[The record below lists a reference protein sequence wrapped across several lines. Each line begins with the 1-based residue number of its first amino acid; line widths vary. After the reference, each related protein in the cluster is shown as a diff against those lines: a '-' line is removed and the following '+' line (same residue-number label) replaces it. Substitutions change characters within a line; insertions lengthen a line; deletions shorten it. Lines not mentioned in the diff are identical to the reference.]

1 MDIKLSHIKIKYNLT
16 DNAGIII
23 QRVPMEIT
31 LNHTIVPSYDK
42 VESAE
47 FYTRILGF
55 KCIGKFARFIVVRV
69 NKTLCLDFADRGK
82 FEPHHYAFKVSEQ
95 DFDAIF
101 ERLKMENIKHGSG
114 PYNVENMKINHDND
128 GRGIY
133 FRDASGHLLE
143 ILTTDYKIE
152 ES

>member
-1 MDIKLSHIKIKYNLT
+1 
-16 DNAGIII
+16 
-23 QRVPMEIT
+23 MEIT

-42 VESAE
+42 IKSAE
-47 FYTRILGF
+47 FYTRIFGF
-55 KCIGKFARFIVVRV
+55 KYIGKFSRFIVVRV
-69 NKTLCLDFADRGK
+69 NRTLCLDFANSEK

-101 ERLKMENIKHGSG
+101 KRLRMEHIKYGSE
-114 PYNVENMKINHDND
+114 PYNPENMKINHDND
-128 GRGIY
+128 GCGIY